1 MKTIALFALALAVG
15 CAHTPTE
22 YAPTRDTRAVKIIT
36 DPPGMRCY
44 FGIAGT
50 EDRAIEQREF
60 VGLSPCVATVQSD
73 EDDHFVNNVSSFAR
87 PKAVFMAEPPEGST
101 NLAPQKQVF
110 AVPAL
115 FIRPPPIPRSV
126 FFDMRR

>member
-1 MKTIALFALALAVG
+1 MKQILALALFVCG

-22 YAPTRDTRAVKIIT
+22 YAPTSNSRSIKIET

-50 EDRAIEQREF
+50 EERAIRQREF
-60 VGLSPCVATVQSD
+60 AGMSPCVITVPSEGDYFQ
-73 EDDHFVNNVSSFAR
+73 NNVSGFAR
-87 PKAVFMAEPPEGST
+87 PQAVFMAEPPEGST
-101 NLAPQKQVF
+101 NLFAQRQVF

-115 FIRPPPIPRSV
+115 FIRPPPIPRAV
-126 FFDMRR
+126 FFDMRKP